1 MRVLIV
7 GSGGREHALAWSLS
21 RSPMLTALFAAPG
34 NPGVAQLATC
44 WDIAANDIEGL
55 TRAAVDNA
63 IDLVVVGPEEPL
75 ALGLVDRL
83 AAAGIAAF
91 GPQQAAAR
99 LESSKAWAKQFMN
112 KYGIPTAAHRTFADC
127 QAAVDYLQ
135 EQSFPLV
142 IKASGLAAGKG
153 AIIVSS
159 LAEAEATV
167 RSMMLD
173 ERFGAAGSQVVIE
186 SFLQGTELTV
196 LALVS
201 GQDFV
206 ILPAAQDHKAVFEG
220 DRGPNTGGMGA
231 YSPVPMLDAMT
242 EQMIL
247 ERIVHPTLQGL
258 QQEGIHYQG
267 VLYFGLMLTEQGPQV
282 IEYNV
287 RFGDPETQVIL
298 PRVQTDLLALMQV
311 CRGRLSAMQ
320 VDVSSQACA
329 AVIMAAPGYPASYE
343 KGLPIDGI
351 ELAAEA
357 GCLVFQAGTQKADQQ
372 LVSAGGRILA
382 VAALGEDLAAALEQA
397 YAGIAKIT
405 IPGAHYRRDIG
416 QRALQA

>member
-1 MRVLIV
+1 
-7 GSGGREHALAWSLS
+7 
-21 RSPMLTALFAAPG
+21 
-34 NPGVAQLATC
+34 
-44 WDIAANDIEGL
+44 
-55 TRAAVDNA
+55 
-63 IDLVVVGPEEPL
+63 
-75 ALGLVDRL
+75 
-83 AAAGIAAF
+83 
-91 GPQQAAAR
+91 
-99 LESSKAWAKQFMN
+99 
-112 KYGIPTAAHRTFADC
+112 
-127 QAAVDYLQ
+127 
-135 EQSFPLV
+135 
-142 IKASGLAAGKG
+142 
-153 AIIVSS
+153 
-159 LAEAEATV
+159 
-167 RSMMLD
+167 
-173 ERFGAAGSQVVIE
+173 VVIE

-298 PRVQTDLLALMQV
+298 PRVQTDLLALMQACV
-311 CRGRLSAMQ
+311 EGRLSAMQ

-343 KGLPIDGI
+343 KGLSIDGI